1 VRVIFL
7 EVEGVLMLP
16 VCKMV
21 SRLLQKPVVAFKPSI
36 EALNEIISETG
47 AELVITSANDKAVSF
62 VTQTKMKEWGLCTT
76 TFDRVPEA
84 TGKGHGILKWMAIAG
99 EPESFVILDCED
111 KEYGSMLKPYLIVS
125 DSEHHGMTEEMARR
139 AIGILKRNPEFPKKE
154 RMGR

>member
-1 VRVIFL
+1 MRVIFL

-76 TFDRVPEA
+76 TFDRVPHA
-84 TGKGHGILKWMAIAG
+84 AKGKGDGILKWMAIAG

-111 KEYGSMLKPYLIVS
+111 KEYGKMLHPYLVVVNPD
-125 DSEHHGMTEEMARR
+125 DSGMTEELAQR
-139 AIGILKRNPEFPKKE
+139 AIGILK
-154 RMGR
+154 GRGEIL